1 MTVTGDYMGMALS
14 IDDLDGENL
23 GYFKHC
29 ADHAFHLQKCDEC
42 KLVRYPPATACPWCA
57 CGTSTWAPVEGKGTV
72 YSYLEVHHAIQPA
85 FKAKTPYMVL
95 LVELD
100 TQKQQPTPDESLRV
114 AANLTLPSGEL
125 APPDIVKTAGIG
137 TRVRM
142 VFTDVAPGLSLPQ
155 WTIDE
160 TAAQPP
166 APWRYPQE

>member
-1 MTVTGDYMGMALS
+1 
-14 IDDLDGENL
+14 
-23 GYFKHC
+23 
-29 ADHAFHLQKCDEC
+29 
-42 KLVRYPPATACPWCA
+42 
-57 CGTSTWAPVEGKGTV
+57 
-72 YSYLEVHHAIQPA
+72 
-85 FKAKTPYMVL
+85 MVL

-100 TQKQQPTPDESLRV
+100 TQKQQPTPEESLRV